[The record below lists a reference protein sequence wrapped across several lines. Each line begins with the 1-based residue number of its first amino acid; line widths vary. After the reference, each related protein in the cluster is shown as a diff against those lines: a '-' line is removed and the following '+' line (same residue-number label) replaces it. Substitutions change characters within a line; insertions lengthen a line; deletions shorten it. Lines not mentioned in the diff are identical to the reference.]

1 MHRSGQPIIGKSV
14 YTQTNKY
21 IYYRWAIKLRI
32 GLPLRKD
39 KPARI
44 IIKFTKSLTRKKKNK
59 KIAAKKTAGIGFL
72 QQPIETVD
80 ALGYFL

>member
-1 MHRSGQPIIGKSV
+1 MVSVSERPIYDTASCARVYQTRAVSRPSIIGKSV
-14 YTQTNKY
+14 YTQTNN
-21 IYYRWAIKLRI
+21 
-32 GLPLRKD
+32 G
-39 KPARI
+39 
-44 IIKFTKSLTRKKKNK
+44 FTESLTRKKKNK

>member
-1 MHRSGQPIIGKSV
+1 MYRSGQPIIGKCV

-21 IYYRWAIKLRI
+21 IYYRWAIKPRI

-44 IIKFTKSLTRKKKNK
+44 IIKFTKSLTRKKENKNSGK
-59 KIAAKKTAGIGFL
+59 KIAGIGFL

-80 ALGYFL
+80 VLGYFL